1 MATKKVVIQKPKQF
15 SDTSIYGNLQT
26 LIDSFFNVYEN
37 FRRDIRNIYGSDM
50 LRFLEQARDNMY
62 FSYSSKILQ
71 EKIIYGINSIKE
83 INKFELRVC
92 TLVSPN
98 VRIITISTAS
108 NLTKQIGE
116 IKTQLNSWIASVQ
129 TKLQNEQKCDR

>member
-1 MATKKVVIQKPKQF
+1 MVAKKVVIKKPKQF

-50 LRFLEQARDNMY
+50 LRFLEQARDNMC
-62 FSYSSKILQ
+62 FSYSSKDLQ
-71 EKIIYGINSIKE
+71 EKMIYGTNSIKE

-116 IKTQLNSWIASVQ
+116 IKTQLNSWITSLE

>member
-1 MATKKVVIQKPKQF
+1 MAAKKVVIKKPKQF
-15 SDTSIYGNLQT
+15 SDTSIYGNLQA

-62 FSYSSKILQ
+62 FSYSSKSLQ
-71 EKIIYGINSIKE
+71 EKMTYGTNTIKE

-116 IKTQLNSWIASVQ
+116 IKTQLNSWITSLE
-129 TKLQNEQKCDR
+129 TKLQNEQKM

>member
-1 MATKKVVIQKPKQF
+1 MVAKKVAIKKSKQF

-26 LIDSFFNVYEN
+26 LIGSFFNVYEN

-62 FSYSSKILQ
+62 FSYSSTNLQ
-71 EKIIYGINSIKE
+71 EKMIYGTNTIKE

-116 IKTQLNSWIASVQ
+116 IKTQLNSWITSLQA
-129 TKLQNEQKCDR
+129 KMQNEQKYDR

>member
-1 MATKKVVIQKPKQF
+1 MVAKKEVIKKPRQF

-62 FSYSSKILQ
+62 FSYSSTNVQ
-71 EKIIYGINSIKE
+71 EKMIYGTNSIKE
-83 INKFELRVC
+83 INKFELRIC

-98 VRIITISTAS
+98 VRIITFSTAS

-116 IKTQLNSWIASVQ
+116 IKAQLNSWIASLQ
-129 TKLQNEQKCDR
+129 TKLQNEQKV